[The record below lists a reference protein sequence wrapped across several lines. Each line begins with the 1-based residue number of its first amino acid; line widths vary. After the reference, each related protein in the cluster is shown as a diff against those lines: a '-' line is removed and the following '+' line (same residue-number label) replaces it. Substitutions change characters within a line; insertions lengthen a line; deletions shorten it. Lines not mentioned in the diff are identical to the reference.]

1 MLRIFLLFLLFVIKN
16 ASVNLGLQYEFL
28 DEIITKFASD
38 SDVQDF
44 DCKSSS
50 LIKDS
55 FIFPECSIKDV
66 ESVYTEG
73 RPSVN
78 MSMVGTLCQLPD
90 DYRIILKTIPTQ
102 DQRVYNK
109 PEVAQVQLFGL
120 KAKRTENMVKE
131 ILNYVKLETQRLAF
145 YRKQQHE
152 LRQEFLQGVVDAL
165 ASGETNA
172 STIGRRVV
180 LPANFIGGPRNM
192 RRKYIDTMALVQK
205 FGKPNIF
212 LTLTCNPNWPEIR
225 QHMMIQEETQNRADL
240 IVRVFHAKL
249 EQFKKEIL
257 KKEIFGKVVAY
268 TYVVEFQRRGL
279 PHAHFL
285 LILSSH
291 YKMYHS
297 EEYDEIVSAE
307 IPDEKSN
314 PHLFRMVLKH
324 MIHGPCGVLNPRNV
338 CMKKRGFCKN
348 LYPKAFCC
356 ETTQTNDAYPT
367 YRRRDNGV
375 KVMVR
380 GRWISPPEAAWR
392 IFRFSLGDIKPAVI
406 HLPLHLE
413 DYQPITFKRK
423 EQITNIVANSSKRK
437 TMLTEFFVQNNTYKF
452 AQHLNLTYVEYPNH
466 FVWKSDT
473 TIWSPRKTEK
483 SIGRIVLAHP
493 IEGERYY
500 LRILLSKIRCP
511 KSYDSLKIC
520 KGIKVATFQES
531 ALLHGYLIDDNSQ
544 KLCLQEASVYHM
556 PYELRRL
563 FASLLVYTIP
573 SNPRELWL
581 SFESAMLEDF
591 LHCNNYSK
599 KEAKRNAFKQINTY
613 LQSTGRQIHEFDILP
628 DDLSYTD
635 LDDQTEEIIAQQSG
649 IGKTF
654 LYRALLAKIRSK
666 GHIALATA
674 TSGIAASLLPG
685 GRTAHSRYKIPLDL
699 IDRSICRISKE
710 CSLGILIK
718 TCQLIIWDEATMA
731 KRSALEALDDLLQDL
746 MDSTEIFG
754 GKVVVLGGDFRQ
766 TLSVVRNGNKSN
778 TIAVCLTNSHL
789 WQSLSLLQLDEK
801 MRLFLDP
808 MFTNFLLRIG
818 DGKEISDDNDFVTLP
833 TQIVI
838 QNNATT
844 NQLNVLIDYV
854 YPNIS
859 NISTNVHS
867 TLNRAILTTN
877 NNFVHEI
884 NDILIHKFPGEEM
897 EYISF
902 DETLDPNDQA
912 HYEDLL
918 HSLTPN
924 GMPPH

>member
-1 MLRIFLLFLLFVIKN
+1 MGNQVNNRKGKELLQQVILS
-16 ASVNLGLQYEFL
+16 ADILPQVVCCCHC
-28 DEIITKFASD
+28 DAVKFHTETSK
-38 SDVQDF
+38 F
-44 DCKSSS
+44 CC
-50 LIKDS
+50 L
-55 FIFPECSIKDV
+55 
-66 ESVYTEG
+66 EG
-73 RPSVN
+73 RIVLFSN
-78 MSMVGTLCQLPD
+78 ELPLVMHDLLTSTSEEARVFRTYIRTYNNHFSFTSFGVTADKNLTRRNKDIPCID

-109 PEVAQVQLFGL
+109 PEVAQVAAMWVEGEENGEHGKRNIEVRTHSNIPKSVEYYYGCYDPLQYPLMFPFGEL
-120 KAKRTENMVKE
+120 GCHQHIPKKSANEQTHNRIVTCSAESLISPMGMTNVDDLLHMEESVMTRSSETAK
-131 ILNYVKLETQRLAF
+131 YVSVREYYAYKLQIQTQRLAF
-145 YRKQQHE
+145 YRTQQHE

-192 RRKYIDTMALVQK
+192 RRKYIDAMALVQK
-205 FGKPNIF
+205 FGKPDIF

-268 TYVVEFQRRGL
+268 TYVVEFQKRGL
-279 PHAHFL
+279 PYAYFL

-291 YKMYHS
+291 YKMYHA

-324 MIHGPCGVLNPRNV
+324 MIHGPCGDLNPRNV

-380 GRWISPPEAAWR
+380 GAELDNRWVVPYNPYLLCRWISPPEAAWR
-392 IFRFSLGDIKPAVI
+392 IFRFSLGDIKPTVI

-423 EQITNIVANSSKRK
+423 EQLTNIVANSSKRK
-437 TMLTEFFVQNNTYKF
+437 TMLTEFFVQNNTDKF

-473 TIWSPRKTEK
+473 KIWSPTQTEK

-493 IEGERYY
+493 SEGERYY

-520 KGIKVATFQES
+520 KGIKVATFRES

-544 KLCLQEASVYHM
+544 KLCLEEASVYHM

-599 KEAKRNAFKQINTY
+599 KEAKRNTFKQINTY

-635 LDDQTEEIIAQQSG
+635 LDDQTEEIIAQQSIIVSDDDLKSIHNLNKKQKIAFDTI
-649 IGKTF
+649 IGKVKANKGGAFFIDGPGGTGKPF
-654 LYRALLAKIRSK
+654 LYRALLAKIKIRRTYCISNCNIR
-666 GHIALATA
+666 HCCII
-674 TSGIAASLLPG
+674 TSG
-685 GRTAHSRYKIPLDL
+685 R
-699 IDRSICRISKE
+699 
-710 CSLGILIK
+710 
-718 TCQLIIWDEATMA
+718 
-731 KRSALEALDDLLQDL
+731 
-746 MDSTEIFG
+746 
-754 GKVVVLGGDFRQ
+754 
-766 TLSVVRNGNKSN
+766 
-778 TIAVCLTNSHL
+778 
-789 WQSLSLLQLDEK
+789 
-801 MRLFLDP
+801 
-808 MFTNFLLRIG
+808 
-818 DGKEISDDNDFVTLP
+818 
-833 TQIVI
+833 
-838 QNNATT
+838 
-844 NQLNVLIDYV
+844 
-854 YPNIS
+854 
-859 NISTNVHS
+859 
-867 TLNRAILTTN
+867 
-877 NNFVHEI
+877 
-884 NDILIHKFPGEEM
+884 
-897 EYISF
+897 
-902 DETLDPNDQA
+902 
-912 HYEDLL
+912 
-918 HSLTPN
+918 
-924 GMPPH
+924 